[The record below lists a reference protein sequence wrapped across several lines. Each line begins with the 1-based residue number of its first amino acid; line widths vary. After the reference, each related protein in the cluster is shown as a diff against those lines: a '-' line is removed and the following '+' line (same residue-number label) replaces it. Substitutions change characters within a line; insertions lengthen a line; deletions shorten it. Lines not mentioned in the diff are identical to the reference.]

1 MCPQLYRRIFGILHV
16 KTLGKRWMTAQ
27 QFASNWFDGP
37 DAYIHRYVCTNI
49 PTCNSTDTYVHTYIH
64 TWTGGELLFV
74 WFAGFA
80 PAATINGIIEVK
92 FRHPLYPQ
100 QGRSGISGPCA
111 KHPGGHECYCLD
123 IKYRKF
129 LVYKTFYKMKK
140 LIRLIFKKL
149 SVAYVLWT
157 LLFLIDYVA
166 NAFYPSCPTW
176 TGLVTR
182 LICRQTMAQTTV
194 PEWYI
199 HIAYRQTYY

>member
-1 MCPQLYRRIFGILHV
+1 MNDCTTVCEQLVWRAWRIHTRIRMYKHTHMQQYRHICR
-16 KTLGKRWMTAQ
+16 
-27 QFASNWFDGP
+27 
-37 DAYIHRYVCTNI
+37 
-49 PTCNSTDTYVHTYIH
+49 YIH

-80 PAATINGIIEVK
+80 PAATINSIIEVK

-157 LLFLIDYVA
+157 LLLCIVDALILDWL
-166 NAFYPSCPTW
+166 C
-176 TGLVTR
+176 
-182 LICRQTMAQTTV
+182 C
-194 PEWYI
+194 
-199 HIAYRQTYY
+199 